1 MNNFND
7 IPNFIQLFTNIL
19 NNIGDVGVSR
29 DDRAQTENTGDGFI
43 FEVPHSIKSSIELIE
58 VFLETI
64 NLPSHYLGC
73 DFCLALRCIHQSSS
87 LHHNIP
93 PSNRPAIQLT
103 ECLVHALFP
112 RILTVALTNPHTIL
126 PNLHQRLQL
135 PEVRQHVHQLMQR
148 HGGQI
153 AHIHFL
159 KLVPNA
165 VVHSLQLADVHF
177 CEGGRTDY
185 CTRNQQNF
193 LPLPTISDK
202 IHSING
208 LKTACF
214 KLIMHFVDGVSN
226 FGYWVS
232 TQSE

>member
-1 MNNFND
+1 M
-7 IPNFIQLFTNIL
+7 FTNVL
-19 NNIGDVGVSR
+19 NNIGNVGVRR
-29 DDRAQTENTGDGFI
+29 DNRTETENTGDGFI
-43 FEVPHSIKSSIELIE
+43 FEVAYSIKGSIELIE

-73 DFCLALRCIHQSSS
+73 DFCLTLRCIHQSSS

-93 PSNRPAIQLT
+93 PSNRPTIQLT
-103 ECLVHALFP
+103 ERLVHTLFP
-112 RILTVALTNPHTIL
+112 HILTVALTNPYTIF

-135 PEVRQHVHQLMQR
+135 PELRQHIHQLMQR
-148 HGGQI
+148 HRGQI
-153 AHIHFL
+153 SHIHFL

-165 VVHSLQLADVHF
+165 VVHSLQLADIHF
-177 CEGGRTDY
+177 CEGGRTDNY
-185 CTRNQQNF
+185 TRNQQNF
-193 LPLPTISDK
+193 LPLPTISNK

-214 KLIMHFVDGVSN
+214 MLITHFADEVSN
-226 FGYWVS
+226 FDYWVS